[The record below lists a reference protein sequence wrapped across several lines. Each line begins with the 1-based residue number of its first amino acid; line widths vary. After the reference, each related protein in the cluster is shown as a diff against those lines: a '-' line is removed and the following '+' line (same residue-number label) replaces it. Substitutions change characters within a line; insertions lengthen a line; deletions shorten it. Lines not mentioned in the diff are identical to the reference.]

1 MLYQYSW
8 YRQIRHRKGPAKYV
22 EFDDLSSY
30 TIIVKFDILRK
41 NVESHDFFSEN
52 VPEINEILQS
62 SIELSNPFDKYDVAV
77 KKGGKVVAHNC
88 VSNHMKSYNT
98 K

>member
-1 MLYQYSW
+1 M
-8 YRQIRHRKGPAKYV
+8 
-22 EFDDLSSY
+22 
-30 TIIVKFDILRK
+30 KFDIARDERNMSNFTICRVYNNREIRHFK
-41 NVESHDFFSEN
+41 EKCRISRFFSEN

-62 SIELSNPFDKYDVAV
+62 SIELSNRFDKYDVAV